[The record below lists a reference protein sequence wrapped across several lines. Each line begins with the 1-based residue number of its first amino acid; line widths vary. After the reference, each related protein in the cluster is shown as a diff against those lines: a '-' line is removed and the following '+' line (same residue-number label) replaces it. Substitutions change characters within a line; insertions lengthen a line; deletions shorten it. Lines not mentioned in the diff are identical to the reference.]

1 MTIAVIVLM
10 VTFRFSFPIP
20 TVVVNSVKLQT
31 YVALTSSIDKI
42 NILPHLGEH
51 TRLFYHNS
59 GAPNENMAQNHLNMA
74 LLNVF

>member
-20 TVVVNSVKLQT
+20 TVVVNSVKTQ
-31 YVALTSSIDKI
+31 VVLTSSIDHDKI
-42 NILPHLGEH
+42 NILAYLGEH
-51 TRLFYHNS
+51 TGLVYHNS